1 MKTKAPT
8 FFWIISVIALLW
20 NLMGCIAYLGMQ
32 MMPPELLEAMPEAE
46 RTLMENTPVWA
57 TAAFAV
63 AVWFGLLGSILLLL
77 RKALSQIVFV
87 ISLLGIIVQQIWNF
101 TNGKS
106 FEVFGVEQAIMPIV
120 FVLIG
125 IYLIVYAK
133 KAKENNW
140 IN

>member
-8 FFWIISVIALLW
+8 FFWIISSIALLW
-20 NLMGCIAYLGMQ
+20 NLIGCAAYLGMQ
-32 MMPPELLEAMPEAE
+32 MMPPELLETMPEAE
-46 RTLMENTPVWA
+46 RTLMETTPIWV

-77 RKALSQIVFV
+77 RKALSQTVFV

-101 TNGKS
+101 TNGQS
-106 FEVFGVEQAIMPIV
+106 LEVFGIEQVIMPIAV
-120 FVLIG
+120 VLIG
-125 IYLIVYAK
+125 LYLIIFAK
-133 KAKENNW
+133 KAKANNW

>member
-120 FVLIG
+120 VVLIG